1 MTSHADDH
9 IICIIGAGYVG
20 LVTAAGLAEAGRE
33 VRVVEV
39 DADRRAAVAA
49 GISPI
54 FEPGLDELLSA
65 VVASGRLR
73 AVETMKEG
81 AAGAGI
87 VIVAVGTP
95 PTHDGEADLS
105 QVRLAVDQ
113 ALAEVAPG
121 AVIAIK
127 STVPPG
133 TTRALARDSSRH
145 DVTFVMFPEFL
156 REGSALEDLRHP
168 SRVVVGGEDIAAV
181 QRVAALLGG
190 PDTTRLLCDSVSA
203 ELVKYGS
210 NAFLATKISF
220 INEMAQLCEL
230 TGADIEKVADG
241 MGLDPRIGR
250 SFLSAGLGWG
260 GSCFPKDVR
269 ALETSAGYHG
279 QSFWLLKAAIEVN
292 SQQRRRFTAK
302 LLQGLGGSLE
312 GRRIA
317 ILGLAFKPFT
327 DDMRQA
333 PALEV
338 VRQLEDLGAQ
348 VVATDPVAL
357 DRARP
362 LMPRTALVA
371 DPYEA
376 VTGADAVGLVTE
388 WPAYRELDWGR
399 VIGLMRGRLVVDG
412 RNCLEGTSVTGPG
425 GIYVSMGR
433 RTRGLPPHAP
443 GSTAE
448 GISSSGFPPVPL
460 G

>member
-1 MTSHADDH
+1 
-9 IICIIGAGYVG
+9 
-20 LVTAAGLAEAGRE
+20 
-33 VRVVEV
+33 
-39 DADRRAAVAA
+39 
-49 GISPI
+49 
-54 FEPGLDELLSA
+54 
-65 VVASGRLR
+65 
-73 AVETMKEG
+73 MKEG

-105 QVRLAVDQ
+105 QVRHAVDQ

-121 AVIAIK
+121 AIIAIK

-133 TTRALARDSSRH
+133 TTRALARDSRRN

-181 QRVAALLGG
+181 QRVAALMGG
-190 PDTTRLLCDSVSA
+190 SGTTRLLCDSVSA

-302 LLQGLGGSLE
+302 LVQGLGGSLE
-312 GRRIA
+312 GRRVA

-333 PALEV
+333 PAAEV
-338 VRQLEDLGAQ
+338 IRQLEDFGAEII
-348 VVATDPVAL
+348 ATDPAAIHV
-357 DRARP
+357 ARP
-362 LMPRTALVA
+362 LLPRTTLVA

-388 WPAYRELDWGR
+388 WPEYRELDWGR
-399 VIGLMRGRLVVDG
+399 ALGLMKGRLVVDG
-412 RNCLEGTSVTGPG
+412 RNCLDGEAIAGHG
-425 GIYVSMGR
+425 GVYVSMGR
-433 RTRGLPPHAP
+433 RPRGP
-443 GSTAE
+443 GSALPIAAAE
-448 GISSSGFPPVPL
+448 AGFGAVRPVPL